1 MCPSKVVVL
10 AVEDLLGSSSLVVVL
25 YDLLIG
31 HVPVVGQYAAVCILA
46 VEEVKLLALTI
57 GKNVLQ
63 IQVEVFHAV
72 ATTAENGEDG
82 SYYLAVLIAYQ
93 PTAKS

>member
-1 MCPSKVVVL
+1 MRTL
-10 AVEDLLGSSSLVVVL
+10 
-25 YDLLIG
+25 
-31 HVPVVGQYAAVCILA
+31 
-46 VEEVKLLALTI
+46 

-82 SYYLAVLIAYQ
+82 PCYLAVLIAYQ
-93 PTAKS
+93 LTAKS

>member
-1 MCPSKVVVL
+1 MQNPQVTGGQSPCEGVL
-10 AVEDLLGSSSLVVVL
+10 RCQFL
-25 YDLLIG
+25 
-31 HVPVVGQYAAVCILA
+31 YAAQHGVRAWDAGMRTL
-46 VEEVKLLALTI
+46 

-82 SYYLAVLIAYQ
+82 PYNLAVLIAYQ
-93 PTAKS
+93 LTAKS

>member
-1 MCPSKVVVL
+1 MRPSEVVVL

-31 HVPVVGQYAAVCILA
+31 HVPVVGQYTAVCVLA
-46 VEEVKLLALTI
+46 VEEVKLLSLTL